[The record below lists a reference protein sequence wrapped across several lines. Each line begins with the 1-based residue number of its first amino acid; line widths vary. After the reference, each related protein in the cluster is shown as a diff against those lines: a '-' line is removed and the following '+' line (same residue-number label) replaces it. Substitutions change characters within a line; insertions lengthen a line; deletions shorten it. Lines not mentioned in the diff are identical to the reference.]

1 MKRIFLLTLIVFAL
15 SCNNDETVLKPAVDD
30 TDDHFN
36 PDAATLILQGT
47 IVGIGHTA
55 TGVASIYEDE
65 SKSFILLDPF
75 MSQSGPDLRVY
86 LSKDI
91 AATEYIRIG
100 MLKSTTGTQA
110 YPIPEGYDPL
120 DYEYIHIWCEKYSV
134 EFARAELK

>member
-1 MKRIFLLTLIVFAL
+1 MRKTILLSLLVLAI
-15 SCNNDETVLKPAVDD
+15 SCSNDETVPKTVVDG

-36 PDAATLILQGT
+36 PEAATLLLQGT

-55 TGVASIYEDE
+55 NGVASIYQDE
-65 SKSFILLDPF
+65 SKSFLVLDPF
-75 MSQSGPDLRVY
+75 MSQTGPDLRVY

-91 AATEYIRIG
+91 AATEYIRLG
-100 MLKSTTGTQA
+100 MLKSTAGTQS
-110 YPIPEGYDPL
+110 YVIPEGYDPL